1 MSAAMAPTMSEM
13 LASIKALQDTVNVSI
28 GVNFLRNFT
37 IEGLEPHIKYHGL
50 RAGIVPVVRFG
61 DYDSV
66 QQEILNR
73 SSHLYSSAPELIV
86 LALHLDTYLPD
97 GWFSPWSANDVMSGL
112 AALYDSASE
121 NTEAPILVNTFV
133 PPAETDFGVSA
144 ARGLFS
150 HHDQVLRLNQLVRD
164 YVAARPARFLLSDWE
179 RYLRVLGTE
188 ESMDY
193 RFWYMSK
200 APFKKGFLD
209 QYALDI
215 VKIAKALKGRAKK
228 CLVLDCDN
236 TLWGGIVGEDGVGG
250 IKLDRHNY
258 PGNVFYDFQK
268 SILNLHKRGV
278 LICLSSKNNE
288 QDVWDVLD
296 KHPDCLLKREHLS
309 AWRVNWDDKASN
321 LGSLAAEL
329 NIGIDSFVFV
339 DDNPMECGLI
349 RNAHPSV
356 TVLQVPEKIY
366 MLPQLLRANS
376 LFDTLAISSEDLQRS
391 QMYRDEASRKQG
403 QAKFENMDQYLASLA
418 ISIAVHQ
425 ATPDEVPRIAQL
437 TQKTNQFNL
446 TTRRY
451 SESQIEAMCSSA
463 EFAVLS
469 LSVRDRFGESGLT
482 GVLIA
487 RKDGPVGVVD
497 SLMLS
502 CRILGRHIEQ
512 AFVARALELLTPALQ
527 VSCWQAEYIATQKN
541 GQVADFWLSLGFRVK
556 DASKSPG
563 IQYELVKLPLGL
575 EPVSYIEVT
584 E

>member
-1 MSAAMAPTMSEM
+1 MSLAPEPSLSDM
-13 LASIKALQDTVNVSI
+13 LASIQTLKDTASLSVNI
-28 GVNFLRNFT
+28 NFLRNFT
-37 IEGLEPHIKYHGL
+37 VEGIEPYIGYHGL
-50 RAGIVPVVRFG
+50 QAGIRPHVTFG
-61 DYDSV
+61 EYDSV
-66 QQEILNR
+66 QQEILNQD
-73 SSHLYSSAPELIV
+73 SHLYRTAPELIV
-86 LALHLDTYLPD
+86 LALHLETYLQD
-97 GWFSPWSANDVMSGL
+97 GWSNPWLADEVMTEL
-112 AALYDSASE
+112 AALYGSVAE
-121 NTEAPILVNTFV
+121 NTSALILVNTFV
-133 PPAETDFGVSA
+133 PSSQSDFGISA

-150 HHDQVLRLNQLVRD
+150 HHDQVLRLNQLIRD
-164 YVAARPARFLLSDWE
+164 FVTTKPARFLLSDWE
-179 RYLRVLGTE
+179 RYLRVIGAAEAL
-188 ESMDY
+188 DQ
-193 RFWYMSK
+193 RFWYILK
-200 APFKKGFLD
+200 APFKKAFLD
-209 QYALDI
+209 LYAQDI
-215 VKIAKALKGRAKK
+215 IKIAKALKGRAKK

-236 TLWGGIVGEDGVGG
+236 TLWGGVVGEDGVGG

-296 KHPDCLLKREHLS
+296 KHPDCLVKREHLS
-309 AWRVNWDDKASN
+309 AWRVNWDDKATS
-321 LGSLAAEL
+321 LSGLAADL

-339 DDNPMECGLI
+339 DDNPMECELI
-349 RNAHPSV
+349 RHAHPSV

-366 MLPQLLRANS
+366 LLPQLLRTNS
-376 LFDTLAISSEDLQRS
+376 LFDTLAISNEDLQRS

-403 QAKFENMDQYLASLA
+403 RAKFENMAQYLASLA
-418 ISIAVHQ
+418 ISISVHR
-425 ATPDEVPRIAQL
+425 ATPAEVPRIAQL

-451 SESQIEAMCSSA
+451 SESQIEAMCSSS

-469 LSVRDRFGESGLT
+469 LLVRDRFGESGLT

-487 RKDGPVGVVD
+487 RKDGAIGVVD

-512 AFVARALELLTPALQ
+512 AFVARALDLLTPALQ
-527 VSCWQAEYIATQKN
+527 VSSWRAEYIATQKN
-541 GQVADFWLSLGFRVK
+541 TQVADFWPALGFRVK
-556 DASKSPG
+556 EESQAPWV
-563 IQYELVKLPLGL
+563 QYELATLPLAL